1 MNGKVVLVTGAT
13 DGIGRQTALEL
24 ARMGATV
31 LVHGRSARRA
41 AATAAA
47 IRADAGND
55 QVEPVVADF
64 SSLEQVRGLAALVL
78 ERRPHLDVL
87 INNAGVYMRR
97 RRLTVD
103 GFETT
108 FQVNYLAG
116 FLLTNLLLE
125 AISAAAPSRIV
136 TVSSAVHI
144 GANLDL
150 DALPPGGWWSSGR
163 AYAVSKLAQVLF
175 SVELAERLA
184 GSGVTANA
192 LHPGVVAT
200 KLLRVGWF
208 MPAGESVKRGARLSV
223 HLASSSEVAGVTG
236 KFFSNMRPVQPSPL
250 AYDADLRR
258 ALWEESERMVG
269 SPLRDARRPPSGP

>member
-1 MNGKVVLVTGAT
+1 
-13 DGIGRQTALEL
+13 
-24 ARMGATV
+24 
-31 LVHGRSARRA
+31 
-41 AATAAA
+41 
-47 IRADAGND
+47 
-55 QVEPVVADF
+55 
-64 SSLEQVRGLAALVL
+64 
-78 ERRPHLDVL
+78 
-87 INNAGVYMRR
+87 MRR